1 MVSTEPRRGGIRG
14 IPCGKTEAFDRRF
27 DPFFSEGGHRPAD
40 KGEVRWSH
48 RPNRRWEFAVL
59 RRFRVA
65 PRILGAFSVV
75 LALMLVAGGIGIWG
89 MAKIQGEA
97 QFVQTD
103 VLPAVKG
110 LGEVDANFREGRA
123 RTSWR

>member
-1 MVSTEPRRGGIRG
+1 M
-14 IPCGKTEAFDRRF
+14 
-27 DPFFSEGGHRPAD
+27 
-40 KGEVRWSH
+40 
-48 RPNRRWEFAVL
+48 
-59 RRFRVA
+59 A

-75 LALMLVAGGIGIWG
+75 LALMLVVCGIGVWG
-89 MAKIQGEA
+89 MAKIRGEA

-123 RTSWR
+123 HQLAVLTSRTPAERTANE